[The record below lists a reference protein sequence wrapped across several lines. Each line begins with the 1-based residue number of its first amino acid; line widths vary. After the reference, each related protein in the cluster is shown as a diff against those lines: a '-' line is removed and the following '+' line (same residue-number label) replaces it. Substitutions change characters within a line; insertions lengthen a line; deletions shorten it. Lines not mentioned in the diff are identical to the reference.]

1 MNLQKIQS
9 ELQRLQRKLDEK
21 FTVTTNK
28 RIEALLKKRDGLEGQ
43 SSKEAA

>member
-28 RIEALLKKRDGLEGQ
+28 EIEALLKQRDVLE
-43 SSKEAA
+43 SKDGTR